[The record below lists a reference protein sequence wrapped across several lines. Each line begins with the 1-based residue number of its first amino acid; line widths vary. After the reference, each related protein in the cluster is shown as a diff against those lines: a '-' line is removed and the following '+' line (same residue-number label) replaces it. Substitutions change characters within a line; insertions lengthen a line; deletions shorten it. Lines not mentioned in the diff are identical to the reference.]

1 MEQQR
6 SVGWNR
12 VRNRSMILLIDL
24 NIDSFADWLDNG
36 FGRTVTRHSFVSKQ
50 SHLRYWPSSTTSWL
64 TFSTYF
70 SSLWRSFLLLFT
82 FEFTLPRSN
91 FYCLSFLFDYLICR
105 SSYLSEEKLTETLSS
120 LNVVNIFRN
129 LEWRGESSF
138 FRRFFTC
145 FIVAITYVAPKPAA
159 IKTHTKDK
167 FTTCFIKFK
176 ILRSF

>member
-1 MEQQR
+1 
-6 SVGWNR
+6 
-12 VRNRSMILLIDL
+12 MILLIDL
-24 NIDSFADWLDNG
+24 NIDNFTHWLYNG

-50 SHLRYWPSSTTSWL
+50 SLLRYWPSSTTLWL

-70 SSLWRSFLLLFT
+70 SSLWRSFLMLFT
-82 FEFTLPRSN
+82 SESTLPKSN
-91 FYCLSFLFDYLICR
+91 FYCLSFSFDYLICR
-105 SSYLSEEKLTETLSS
+105 SSYLSEEKLTETFSS

-159 IKTHTKDK
+159 IKTYTQKTNSNLFH
-167 FTTCFIKFK
+167 
-176 ILRSF
+176 